1 MALTLEKVPAAI
13 QGIALG
19 NAGLASLFLVLGKIY
34 QKNDE
39 CVVVVYILAPVS
51 LFFLLLYLGK
61 TFLYPKAFMKDAASP
76 TTNFT
81 YGATAI
87 CLSLLSSF
95 LALPQLRLHY
105 KYGLVGVSAAAIFQI
120 FQEVWFLYTCFRT
133 HTGPQPFWNAACIS
147 ISVTTITGVSVNMPL
162 WVRQLSWFIALATMV
177 LTMPPQIWSVL
188 KHHRMLGGTG
198 DPTSISRL
206 NNNPTVAIMQASASI
221 LCSGWHAG
229 SFKGSANGSVMHDAV
244 GFVLFF
250 TSMLFFGL
258 TVVAL
263 VVRWKVVRTA
273 ITSQNPAV
281 SALTFPFVITATAA
295 AFFFKQQ
302 KQSLLL
308 EVIVWGLF
316 GLCFTLVVSVTA
328 PYIKLL
334 FFGDMLQ
341 KTGRTVV
348 VAARNGSLG
357 KKNTSY

>member
-1 MALTLEKVPAAI
+1 
-13 QGIALG
+13 
-19 NAGLASLFLVLGKIY
+19 
-34 QKNDE
+34 
-39 CVVVVYILAPVS
+39 
-51 LFFLLLYLGK
+51 
-61 TFLYPKAFMKDAASP
+61 
-76 TTNFT
+76 
-81 YGATAI
+81 
-87 CLSLLSSF
+87 
-95 LALPQLRLHY
+95 
-105 KYGLVGVSAAAIFQI
+105 
-120 FQEVWFLYTCFRT
+120 
-133 HTGPQPFWNAACIS
+133 
-147 ISVTTITGVSVNMPL
+147 
-162 WVRQLSWFIALATMV
+162 
-177 LTMPPQIWSVL
+177 
-188 KHHRMLGGTG
+188 
-198 DPTSISRL
+198 
-206 NNNPTVAIMQASASI
+206 
-221 LCSGWHAG
+221 
-229 SFKGSANGSVMHDAV
+229 MHDAV

-263 VVRWKVVRTA
+263 VVRWKVIRTA

-295 AFFFKQQ
+295 AFFFKQH

-328 PYIKLL
+328 LYIKLL